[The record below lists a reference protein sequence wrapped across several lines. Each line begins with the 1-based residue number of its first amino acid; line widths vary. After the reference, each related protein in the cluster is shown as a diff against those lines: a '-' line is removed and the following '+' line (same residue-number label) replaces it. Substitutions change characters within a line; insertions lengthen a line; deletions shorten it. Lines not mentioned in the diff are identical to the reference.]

1 MAVQGNTV
9 VVNEVGL
16 RDGLQAVVR
25 TMPTIGKQKW
35 IDAAY
40 DAGVR
45 HMEVASF
52 VSPRL
57 LPQMADAA
65 EVIAHARS
73 LPGLVITALVPNLRG
88 AEMAVTA
95 GAHRIVVPISVS
107 IEHSLANVRK
117 TPRQMI
123 DEFRSIRE
131 LLDGDPRGATT
142 TLIAG
147 LSTAFGCT
155 RQGHVPTA
163 DVCEITRLAVAA
175 GCDMLSLGD
184 TTGYATPGQV
194 GRLID
199 AVRAVVGE
207 MPMALH
213 FHDTLGM
220 GLANTIAAMQHGIRE
235 FDASL
240 AGLGGCPAAPGAS
253 GNVTTEDLVFML
265 ESMGY
270 STGIDIGR
278 LVASRALL
286 EDYLPGEPLHGHIA
300 RSGLPKNF
308 ADVLHDEVAR
318 EPAPKPMVD
327 TVADPARL
335 PLEGIRVVEMSH
347 MVMGPTCGMILGDL
361 GAEVIKIEPPRGD
374 GTRRLLG
381 AGAGF
386 FRTFN
391 RNKKSL
397 SLDLDQPA
405 GREALQRLVATA
417 DVFIENFKPGRM
429 AELGL
434 DYATLHQENPRLIHV
449 SHKGFLSG
457 PYEDRLALDEVV
469 QMMAGLAYMTGPVG
483 RPLRAGSSVNDIMGG
498 MFGAIG
504 ALAALYAREHSGV
517 GKEVQSALFENCV
530 LLCAQHMQQFAV
542 TGRPAAPMPERINA
556 WAVYDVFQLAG
567 GEQMFLAATGDG
579 QWKSLCDLLGLGALL
594 ADGTLATNNQRV
606 LARER
611 ILPIVAGALRETD
624 VTTLAS
630 RLEAAKIPFAAIRR
644 PEELFNDPH
653 LLTSGGLADL
663 KLDDGSTTPMPLLP
677 FSLDGSRLLPRRAI
691 PTIGENTGEVLL
703 GLGYSE
709 AQLRELVASGVA
721 KLGDASAC
729 TADAA

>member
-1 MAVQGNTV
+1 
-9 VVNEVGL
+9 
-16 RDGLQAVVR
+16 
-25 TMPTIGKQKW
+25 
-35 IDAAY
+35 
-40 DAGVR
+40 
-45 HMEVASF
+45 
-52 VSPRL
+52 
-57 LPQMADAA
+57 
-65 EVIAHARS
+65 
-73 LPGLVITALVPNLRG
+73 
-88 AEMAVTA
+88 
-95 GAHRIVVPISVS
+95 
-107 IEHSLANVRK
+107 
-117 TPRQMI
+117 
-123 DEFRSIRE
+123 
-131 LLDGDPRGATT
+131 
-142 TLIAG
+142 
-147 LSTAFGCT
+147 
-155 RQGHVPTA
+155 
-163 DVCEITRLAVAA
+163 
-175 GCDMLSLGD
+175 
-184 TTGYATPGQV
+184 
-194 GRLID
+194 
-199 AVRAVVGE
+199 
-207 MPMALH
+207 
-213 FHDTLGM
+213 
-220 GLANTIAAMQHGIRE
+220 
-235 FDASL
+235 
-240 AGLGGCPAAPGAS
+240 
-253 GNVTTEDLVFML
+253 
-265 ESMGY
+265 
-270 STGIDIGR
+270 
-278 LVASRALL
+278 
-286 EDYLPGEPLHGHIA
+286 
-300 RSGLPKNF
+300 
-308 ADVLHDEVAR
+308 
-318 EPAPKPMVD
+318 MVD
-327 TVADPARL
+327 TEADPARL

-663 KLDDGSTTPMPLLP
+663 MLDDGSTTPMPLLP

-721 KLGDASAC
+721 KLGDASAY